1 MTPLDIPRV
10 SPPMPKKKTTN
21 KTLNRTTEIP
31 VLFAIPARTPP
42 NKPLLLLFMRI
53 NIDLNNFLPF

>member
-10 SPPMPKKKTTN
+10 KPPMPKKKTTN
-21 KTLNRTTEIP
+21 KTLKRTTEIP
-31 VLFAIPARTPP
+31 VLFAIPASTPP